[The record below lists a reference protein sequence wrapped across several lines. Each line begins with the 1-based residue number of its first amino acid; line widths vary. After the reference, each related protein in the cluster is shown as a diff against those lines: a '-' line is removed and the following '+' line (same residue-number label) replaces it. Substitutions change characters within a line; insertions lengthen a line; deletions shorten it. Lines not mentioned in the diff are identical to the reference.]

1 MSRPVFTWTRTSE
14 TPAVGTPAV
23 GTPAVGVPAVGTQ
36 AGGTRA
42 EEYAERLI
50 RGRRATR
57 AFRPDPVPGDV
68 LRAIF
73 SLAGAAPSNSNAQ
86 PWRVEIVGGS
96 RRDRLADALRAAHAE
111 RHVSADYPYSEDM
124 YAPVHQER
132 RAAFGADLY
141 GALGIGPD
149 DHPARAAYDAES
161 TGFYGAPHAAF
172 LFVTGDGGPRLAADV
187 GVYLQT
193 LLLAMT
199 AYGVASC
206 PQGLLSFYADT
217 VRDELRVDEGKL
229 LVGVSFGYADEA
241 APVNQVGTGRAPLEV
256 TTTFHG

>member
-1 MSRPVFTWTRTSE
+1 MNGLVC
-14 TPAVGTPAV
+14 
-23 GTPAVGVPAVGTQ
+23 
-36 AGGTRA
+36 A
-42 EEYAERLI
+42 EPSDYAEKLI

-57 AFRPDPVPGDV
+57 AFRPEAVPEDT

-86 PWRVEIVGGS
+86 PWRVEVVSGA
-96 RRDRLADALRAAHAE
+96 RRERLADALQTAHAAQ
-111 RHVSADYPYSEDM
+111 RISADFPYSESM

-132 RAAFGADLY
+132 REAFGAGLY

-149 DHPARAAYDAES
+149 DDAARAAYDAES
-161 TGFYGAPHAAF
+161 LRFYGAPHAAF

-187 GVYLQT
+187 GAYMQT

-199 AYGVASC
+199 AYGVDSC

-217 VRDELRVDEGKL
+217 IREELGVNEGKL
-229 LVGVSFGYADEA
+229 LVGISFGYADDS
-241 APVNQVGTGRAPLEV
+241 APVNRVRTERAALEA
-256 TTTFHG
+256 TIAFHA